1 MNRYTTATAVLQ
13 RVIAADRPA
22 WVRWTFSVFLFA
34 LALTARLAVDHE
46 LPPGFPY
53 LTFFPAVIITT
64 FVAGLWPGILCGVL
78 CGLASWYFFIVPF
91 YSIEL
96 TPGSALAL
104 GFYAFIVTV
113 DIIIIHGISVTS
125 RQLRKEREELARVV
139 ALKEQALEK
148 LKASDEQQQILKHEL
163 SHRLKNTLAMVQAIA
178 TQTLRPVEER
188 QHVDAF
194 EKRLQALSSAHD
206 ILLQRDWANAS
217 IEAIVRETTHRLVLA
232 ERLKAQ
238 GPEISLG
245 PRATLSLSLLLHEL
259 TTNATKYGS
268 LSNDYGYV
276 CLTWRVSGAGEEEI
290 LQIDWQEHDGPPVS
304 PPLRKGFGSRLIR
317 MGLPGTGKVNTTY
330 ERSGFQA
337 LFQARLRELEEQA

>member
-1 MNRYTTATAVLQ
+1 MNKTRTATALLQ
-13 RVIAADRPA
+13 RIISVDRPT
-22 WVRWTFSVFLFA
+22 WFRWTFSLFLFA

-64 FVAGLWPGILCGVL
+64 FVAGLWPGILCGAL

-91 YSIEL
+91 YSFEL
-96 TPGSALAL
+96 TAGSALAL
-104 GFYAFIVTV
+104 AFYAFIVTV

-217 IEAIVRETTHRLVLA
+217 IQAIVRETTQKLVLA
-232 ERLKAQ
+232 ERLHVQ
-238 GPEISLG
+238 GPDIFLG

-259 TTNATKYGS
+259 TTNAVKYGS
-268 LSNDYGYV
+268 LSNENGYV
-276 CLTWRVSGAGEEEI
+276 SLTWGLAGADQEEI
-290 LQIDWQEHDGPPVS
+290 LQIDWKEHDGPPVS
-304 PPLRKGFGSRLIR
+304 PPQRKGFGSRLIR
-317 MGLPGTGKVNTTY
+317 MGLPGTGKVNATY
-330 ERSGFQA
+330 EASGFQV
-337 LFQARLRELEEQA
+337 LFQGRLRELVEQA